1 MAAEDDDKLTA
12 RHSRRQVLSSLKRPQ
27 RYKYPSASSQPLS
40 PVLTLTE
47 FSCAKYFMWVSRISC
62 GRWVYPT
69 WHIHQNGKSHG
80 ENYDKPYFLHDKTIF
95 V

>member
-40 PVLTLTE
+40 PVLTLTV
-47 FSCAKYFMWVSRISC
+47 FSCAKYNVGIWNFMWEMGLSNMGHTPKWQV
-62 GRWVYPT
+62 
-69 WHIHQNGKSHG
+69 
-80 ENYDKPYFLHDKTIF
+80 
-95 V
+95 